1 MSDYG
6 SLYFSI
12 QNSLKDLYPK
22 RSPQVIAVSKTKP
35 YEVVREA
42 YLQGIREFGENY
54 IPEAISKF
62 TKLREEFP
70 ESAASVHVHHIGPV
84 QSGTLRKLFGVF
96 SHTHGVGSIS
106 TLKELLKRAEKEKT
120 IIRYLIQTNLTEENT
135 KHGMGFETLRSMKET
150 LQSYQNE
157 FCIWEGFMGMGPSTG
172 DLAQTRE
179 VFSLLAELRDTY
191 FPDKK
196 LSMGMSGDYELA
208 AELGSDYL
216 RIGSKIFGE
225 RNYAKESI

>member
-22 RSPQVIAVSKTKP
+22 RSHQIIAVSKTKP
-35 YEVVREA
+35 YEVLKEA

-70 ESAASVHVHHIGPV
+70 ESATTVHLHHIGPV
-84 QSGTLRKLFGVF
+84 QSGTLRKLFGFF

-106 TLKELLKRAEKEKT
+106 TLKELLKRAEKEKKL
-120 IIRYLIQTNLTEENT
+120 IRYFIQTNLTEENT
-135 KHGMGFETLRSMKET
+135 KHGMGFETLRTMKDT
-150 LQSYQNE
+150 LSGYQNE

-172 DLAQTRE
+172 DLAETRE

-225 RNYAKESI
+225 RDYATESI

>member
-1 MSDYG
+1 MAEYG
-6 SLYFSI
+6 SLYLSI
-12 QNSLKDLYPK
+12 QNSLKDLYPN
-22 RSPQVIAVSKTKP
+22 RSPVIIAVSKTKP

-54 IPEAISKF
+54 IPEAIAKF

-70 ESAASVHVHHIGPV
+70 EAESSVHLHHIGPV
-84 QSGTLRKLFGVF
+84 QSGTLRKLFGIF

-106 TLKELLKRAEKEKT
+106 SLKELLKRAEKEKKQ
-120 IIRYLIQTNLTEENT
+120 IRYFIQANLTEENT
-135 KHGMGFETLRSMKET
+135 KHGMGFETLRNMKDT
-150 LQSYQNE
+150 LSSYQNE

-172 DLAQTRE
+172 DLAETKE

-196 LSMGMSGDYELA
+196 LSMGMSGDFEIA
-208 AELGSDYL
+208 ASLGSDYL

-225 RNYAKESI
+225 RE